1 MDKNQI
7 MNTNDDDKA
16 KSDSWEEKW
25 NNESDQLTNL
35 QFDGVSDMLGSD
47 DKR

>member
-1 MDKNQI
+1 

-16 KSDSWEEKW
+16 KSDTSEE
-25 NNESDQLTNL
+25 NYSNESEQLTNL

-47 DKR
+47 DKRS